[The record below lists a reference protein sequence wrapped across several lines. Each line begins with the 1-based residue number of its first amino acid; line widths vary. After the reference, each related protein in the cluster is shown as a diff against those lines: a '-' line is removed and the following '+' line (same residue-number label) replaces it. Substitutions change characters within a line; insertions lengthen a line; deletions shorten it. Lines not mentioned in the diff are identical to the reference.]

1 MEFLDEDLSTLK
13 KKLNDQINELNSQN
27 HLLKQRADY
36 IKQVLSTFKISIM
49 FDDQLIMK
57 QNEVDKLNELL
68 MKLSDTLISTSKT
81 EIEVN

>member
-1 MEFLDEDLSTLK
+1 LEFLDEDLSTLK